1 MQALLIRLFI
11 NAIALWIAATV
22 VPGIQLSNDFGE
34 VLLVALAFGVV
45 NAFVRPIVM
54 FLAFPFI
61 VLTLGLLSL
70 VINAGMLMLTDAFT
84 SGLAVGGFRAAFFG
98 ALVISVVNVF
108 LGIGEEKG

>member
-22 VPGIQLSNDFGE
+22 VPGIQLYFGE